1 MEKLTTEVDFAAL
14 KNDFDAICD
23 DVNTKGNAATLC
35 LSSGR
40 KVFILPEENYGKIS
54 RFVIRS
60 TSANPL
66 MR

>member
-1 MEKLTTEVDFAAL
+1 MENLVTEVDFAEL

-23 DVNTKGNAATLC
+23 NVNTKGNAAELC

-54 RFVIRS
+54 RFVIQS
-60 TSANPL
+60 TSANSL
-66 MR
+66 TR